1 MSLLEDKQKL
11 IEEREKYS
19 KWKGR
24 IEGVSNNGM
33 IGAKSFSNNSYSGHS
48 YGESTSYLDKGR
60 DNEKKKKTKKE
71 ETSDSEEEKKEKKK
85 SKKVKQESSES
96 SSEEEDK
103 KNKKKKEN
111 EKVKKENEKE
121 KKEETNIPTGV
132 KLNAA
137 TSK

>member
-1 MSLLEDKQKL
+1 MNLLEDKQKL
-11 IEEREKYS
+11 IEERERYS

-33 IGAKSFSNNSYSGHS
+33 VGAKSFSSNSYSGHS

-60 DNEKKKKTKKE
+60 DNEKKKKAKKE
-71 ETSDSEEEKKEKKK
+71 ASSDSEEEKKEKKK

-103 KNKKKKEN
+103 KNKKKKE
-111 EKVKKENEKE
+111 KKENEKE
-121 KKEETNIPTGV
+121 KKEESHTSTGKV
-132 KLNAA
+132 NKLNVAA
-137 TSK
+137 SK